1 MRAFKTFVGYVVFYT
16 QPTKGSKSTTDC
28 RQVNAE
34 KPTKPAKNRQILKK
48 AGKISLKS
56 HEKTDNELYISGCT
70 FSAAGGRRPGRSRD
84 RAETGRRPAKHR
96 PKSTRYR
103 IWQENGPKE
112 ALFRTKNGAFRST
125 WGLSRVCNLKTD
137 VSNIII

>member
-84 RAETGRRPAKHR
+84 PTGTGRGPGGDWAGGRANIGRKAPGTEFGRKTGQKRRFFEQKMVLSGLLGAC
-96 PKSTRYR
+96 
-103 IWQENGPKE
+103 QESV
-112 ALFRTKNGAFRST
+112 T
-125 WGLSRVCNLKTD
+125 
-137 VSNIII
+137 

>member
-84 RAETGRRPAKHR
+84 RSGTRQEPAGDRAETGQEAGQTSAEKHPVLNLAGKRAKR
-96 PKSTRYR
+96 
-103 IWQENGPKE
+103 
-112 ALFRTKNGAFRST
+112 GAFSNKK
-125 WGLSRVCNLKTD
+125 WCFPVYLGLVKSL
-137 VSNIII
+137 